1 MPHSS
6 PAAHQGRGSAGQ
18 IFLAAE
24 SKWEL
29 DHLVYAVDDLQ
40 AGIEHFHQLTGVE
53 PCLGGRH
60 EGLGTHN
67 AVFSLGDSQTYFE
80 IIAADPS
87 QQHECPVPKWM
98 GLDGA
103 PLPRLLTWATRL
115 VDPKTNNFKETVS
128 EISSKYDPG
137 PVQSFQRK
145 VAGSESG
152 ELLEWSLAYNHH
164 TWPLPGQGLIPFL
177 IDWEPQ
183 SLKRVNESAAAAGT
197 CHFVRF
203 EAQHPDP
210 KHVQDVLECL
220 GGVRELAIIKQ
231 ADEGRLFCWLDTP
244 NGLVKV

>member
-1 MPHSS
+1 
-6 PAAHQGRGSAGQ
+6 
-18 IFLAAE
+18 
-24 SKWEL
+24 
-29 DHLVYAVDDLQ
+29 
-40 AGIEHFHQLTGVE
+40 
-53 PCLGGRH
+53 
-60 EGLGTHN
+60 
-67 AVFSLGDSQTYFE
+67 
-80 IIAADPS
+80 
-87 QQHECPVPKWM
+87 M

-152 ELLEWSLAYNHH
+152 VLSSSTCLCDCLTSSLTGDALTRSIQVISVSLSVCQYLLFSISASPFLCVSSQAEQGGCVLASCYSSLVISSHDLLLTGELLEWSLAYNHH

-183 SLKRVNESAAAAGT
+183 SLKRVNDSAAAAGT